1 VNWRRS
7 AMNLSIKNVP
17 DDLAERLRQ
26 RAKRNHRSLQG
37 ELLAIVSEALSAE
50 RQSMPEG
57 RVSESMSAMRED
69 RTRDFVVEP
78 ITRRTLTVRE
88 AREHM
93 RALGVRTQDE
103 AAQMIREDRDSH

>member
-1 VNWRRS
+1 M

-37 ELLAIVSEALSAE
+37 ELLAIVSDALLAEEA
-50 RQSMPEG
+50 SMPPG
-57 RVSESMSAMRED
+57 RVSELQGAMQED

-78 ITRRTLTVRE
+78 IMRRILTVKE
-88 AREHM
+88 AREQM
-93 RALGVRTQDE
+93 RALGVRTKDE
-103 AAQMIREDRDSH
+103 AVRLIREDRDNR